1 MRPLSSLRPG
11 SALQRRP
18 MSGNRIGTASSGS
31 SVNQQRPFT
40 DPVYDITN
48 DASDLTIGPTIYGNP
63 LRGLI
68 ARKKGKPATAMGDIE
83 STSSSSL
90 EKATKVSKVKNNK
103 DGKANFEDDTELF
116 KELKSWKTEHE
127 R

>member
-1 MRPLSSLRPG
+1 MRPMSSLRPG

-18 MSGNRIGTASSGS
+18 MSGNRLGTASSGS
-31 SVNQQRPFT
+31 SANQQRPFT

-48 DASDLTIGPTIYGNP
+48 DASNLTIGPTIYGNP

-68 ARKKGKPATAMGDIE
+68 ARKKGKPATAEVE
-83 STSSSSL
+83 SMSSSSL
-90 EKATKVSKVKNNK
+90 EKGTKGTKIKNNK
-103 DGKANFEDDTELF
+103 DVKTNYEDDTELF
-116 KELKSWKTEHE
+116 KELQSWKTEHE